1 MSTAQIALL
10 AATAVH
16 AGFQTTVTL
25 LVYPA
30 LARMPA
36 EQWADAH
43 RRHSRTIT
51 PLVAVVY
58 GALLLS
64 TGCAVITET
73 RWWTLVTATAV
84 GATFVTTGF
93 AARLHGR
100 LEAGHDRERLAT
112 LLRVDRI
119 RAVTA
124 VTALA
129 TALVS
134 VLVVAGS

>member
-1 MSTAQIALL
+1 MSTALTALL

-30 LARMPA
+30 LARVPA

-51 PLVAVVY
+51 PLVGVVY

-64 TGCAVITET
+64 TGWAVVTET
-73 RWWTLVTATAV
+73 RLWTLVTAVAV
-84 GATFVTTGF
+84 GATLVTTGF

-100 LEAGHDRERLAT
+100 LGTGHDRQLLAT
-112 LLRVDRI
+112 LLRVDRV

-124 VTALA
+124 VTALVA
-129 TALVS
+129 CLVAVCS
-134 VLVVAGS
+134 